1 MFIQLNLQWAFLS
14 VFKKYFYIQR
24 ILVNIFFNERSPIE
38 SFKYIY
44 YETSAQRYS
53 RSFFFNIMA
62 LVL

>member
-24 ILVNIFFNERSPIE
+24 ILVNIFLMKEVLLNHLNIFIMKLVHKDIAEV
-38 SFKYIY
+38 
-44 YETSAQRYS
+44 
-53 RSFFFNIMA
+53 FFNIMA